1 VRGPW
6 QRASS
11 NTGHGGLA
19 SVLEGFCLGD
29 GVLWVGSGAVTAV
42 GVVQEEE
49 RQRGG
54 VLGAFLFFPPFL
66 TARVGAEG
74 AGVDRGSLH
83 KHGYRVETHEN
94 SEAHSNLIFSD
105 FCLPGVR
112 HNARKKFKFEFLK
125 IFTLGG
131 QHIGQGF
138 QNYFCSE
145 EIGCFA
151 EILFQI

>member
-19 SVLEGFCLGD
+19 SVLEGFCLGN
-29 GVLWVGSGAVTAV
+29 GVLWVGSGAVTVV

-49 RQRGG
+49 RRRGG
-54 VLGAFLFFPPFL
+54 VL
-66 TARVGAEG
+66 
-74 AGVDRGSLH
+74 VDRGSLH

-112 HNARKKFKFEFLK
+112 HNAHKKFKFEFLK